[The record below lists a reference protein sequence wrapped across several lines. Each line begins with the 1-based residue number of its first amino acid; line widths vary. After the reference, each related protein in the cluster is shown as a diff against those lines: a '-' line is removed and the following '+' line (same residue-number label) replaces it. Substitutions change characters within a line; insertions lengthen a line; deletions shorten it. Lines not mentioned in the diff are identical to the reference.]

1 MGLIFKN
8 VVEKADTIIT
18 KYEGKRKELQEKFTK
33 LNDDARFLQSEIE
46 NDFQRAILED
56 GKPNE
61 KLKTDLN
68 KVCEER
74 GQVQSLLGNMD
85 NLLQKALEDI
95 REEVETDRDKLLAGI
110 RKQEQEMEK
119 EIKDAKL
126 QYLQTLVKYSDLMS
140 KSSGELAKFRTIEN
154 RLGIRP
160 IDLYYRRLIG
170 FNTTQHYIKEFHP
183 IMTTEDV
190 RIAYHGKLPPY
201 AKQYEGQKK

>member
-8 VVEKADTIIT
+8 AVEKADTIIE
-18 KYEGKRKELQEKFTK
+18 KYEGKRKELQGKLVK
-33 LNDDARFLQSEIE
+33 LNDDARFLQSEVE

-74 GQVQSLLGNMD
+74 VQVQNMLGNMD
-85 NLLQKALEDI
+85 NLLQNALEDI
-95 REEVETDRDKLLAGI
+95 REEVETDRDKLLAEI

-126 QYLQTLVKYSDLMS
+126 TYLQSLIKQH
-140 KSSGELAKFRTIEN
+140 ELIRKASRELGAFRDIET

-160 IDLYYRRLIG
+160 IDMSSHRLVGFDMAQTYYRG
-170 FNTTQHYIKEFHP
+170 FHP
-183 IMTTEDV
+183 IVTAEDV
-190 RIAYHGKLPPY
+190 RKAYFGELEHHAEQY
-201 AKQYEGQKK
+201 AKQKK

>member
-8 VVEKADTIIT
+8 AVEKADTIIE
-18 KYEGKRKELQEKFTK
+18 KYEGKRKELQGKLVK
-33 LNDDARFLQSEIE
+33 LNDDARFLQSEVE

-74 GQVQSLLGNMD
+74 VQVQNMLGNMD
-85 NLLQKALEDI
+85 NLLQNALEDI
-95 REEVETDRDKLLAGI
+95 REEVETDRDKLLAEI

-126 QYLQTLVKYSDLMS
+126 KYLQSLIKQH
-140 KSSGELAKFRTIEN
+140 ELIRNASRELGAFRDIET

-160 IDLYYRRLIG
+160 IDMGSHRLVGFDMAQTYYRG
-170 FNTTQHYIKEFHP
+170 FHP
-183 IMTTEDV
+183 IVTAEDV
-190 RIAYHGKLPPY
+190 RKAYFGELEHHAEQY
-201 AKQYEGQKK
+201 AKQKK

>member
-8 VVEKADTIIT
+8 AVEKADTIIE
-18 KYEGKRKELQEKFTK
+18 KYEGKRKELQGKLVK
-33 LNDDARFLQSEIE
+33 LNDDARFLQSEVE
-46 NDFQRAILED
+46 NDFQRSILED

-74 GQVQSLLGNMD
+74 VQVQNMLGNMD
-85 NLLQKALEDI
+85 NLLQNALEDI
-95 REEVETDRDKLLAGI
+95 REEVETDRDKLLAEI

-126 QYLQTLVKYSDLMS
+126 TYLQSLIKQH
-140 KSSGELAKFRTIEN
+140 ELIRKASRELGAFRDIET

-160 IDLYYRRLIG
+160 IDMSSHRLVGFDMAQTYYRG
-170 FNTTQHYIKEFHP
+170 FHP
-183 IMTTEDV
+183 IVTAEDV
-190 RIAYHGKLPPY
+190 RKAYFGELEHHAEQY
-201 AKQYEGQKK
+201 AKQKK